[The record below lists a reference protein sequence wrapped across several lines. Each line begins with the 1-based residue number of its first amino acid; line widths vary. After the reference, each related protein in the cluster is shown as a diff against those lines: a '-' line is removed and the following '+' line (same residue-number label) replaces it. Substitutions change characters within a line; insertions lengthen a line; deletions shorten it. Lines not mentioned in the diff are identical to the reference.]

1 MINVNMGFYPDRIE
15 ELELEPDAKARIISL
30 HEQIEVFRNSGPL
43 DEAAVKKLSEYFRIQ
58 HIFHSTGIEGNR
70 LTLHETQVVVREG
83 LELNDKPLADQLE
96 VKDLDS
102 AFSFL
107 EECTQKNTPFREIDL
122 REMHRMVVGH
132 SSEARPGE
140 YRSIGVMI
148 TGSELRPPEPL
159 AIPGL
164 MEVLVR
170 WMTQEDGL
178 DVLVRAAVI
187 HHKFTAI
194 HPFVDGNGR
203 VARLLMNLV
212 LLRGGYPIV
221 NVRREERPRYYEA
234 LSYADLGLYS
244 PLVTLMLDRG
254 LEVFGEMKRIQD
266 ETIRARQWTAKWGQK
281 ETEVLRRRQEREY
294 KLWLGQMENIRLEFE
309 NRADLISD
317 SLKTV
322 WVDFK
327 SYPVP
332 DLTKFLQLEEK
343 GKASAATWFFSL
355 DFRSSRPGEGH
366 YFFFRFFRDHKQHS
380 GSRAI
385 PLQLNWFVDQ
395 EPKPV
400 EEPKIRLREF
410 VVDPKTRKLKVI
422 NFENGKKVTSGDLP
436 VQQAVEQFFDDVL
449 KNCFGIVV

>member
-1 MINVNMGFYPDRIE
+1 
-15 ELELEPDAKARIISL
+15 
-30 HEQIEVFRNSGPL
+30 
-43 DEAAVKKLSEYFRIQ
+43 
-58 HIFHSTGIEGNR
+58 
-70 LTLHETQVVVREG
+70 
-83 LELNDKPLADQLE
+83 
-96 VKDLDS
+96 
-102 AFSFL
+102 
-107 EECTQKNTPFREIDL
+107 
-122 REMHRMVVGH
+122 MVAGH
-132 SSEARPGE
+132 NSEARPAE

-170 WMTQEDGL
+170 WMTQEDSL
-178 DVLVRAAVI
+178 DVLVRAAVV

-244 PLVTLMLDRG
+244 PLITLMLDRG
-254 LEVFGEMKRIQD
+254 LEVFGEMRRIQD
-266 ETIRARQWTAKWGQK
+266 ETIRARQWAAKWGQK
-281 ETEVLRRRQEREY
+281 EAEVLRRRQEREY

-317 SLKTV
+317 TLKTV
-322 WVDFK
+322 WADFK
-327 SYPVP
+327 SYPAP
-332 DLTKFLQLEEK
+332 GLTKFLQLEDK
-343 GKASAATWFFSL
+343 GNAVETWFFSL
-355 DFRSSRPGEGH
+355 AFRSSRPGEGQH
-366 YFFFRFFRDHKQHS
+366 FFFRFFRDHKQHS

-395 EPKPV
+395 EPKLV
-400 EEPKIRLREF
+400 DEPKIRLREF

-422 NFENGKKVTSGDLP
+422 IFENGKKVTSADLP